1 MTPADQINNLRT
13 SINYLLQ
20 NSDLISTLVKVAQRE
35 GYQLYLVGGFIRDVL
50 LGRSS
55 KDVDFV
61 TKRASELAKSLA
73 TETGTRL
80 ALIDQKFGTIRLI
93 PPAGLNEVSD
103 FYQVD
108 LSPLRSSTIDA
119 DLSQRDFTVNALAV
133 ELSAWQADGTF
144 DLLDPLGGL
153 SHLQAGRLQL
163 CSPHSL
169 EDDPLR
175 ILRAYRLTATHD
187 FTLEGHTQER
197 IREMRHGLNRVAV
210 ERIRDELVLILS
222 TTNSVPIL
230 RVLDDDNVLKLLLPE
245 CEPMR
250 NCSQNNYYHQDV
262 WQHSLSAL
270 EVLESFL
277 ANPQELLGRYAYE
290 ALPILAQRI
299 AGERTREIMLKFGVL
314 LHDIGKP
321 NCRTVDENGAAH
333 FSEHEVAG
341 ARLAGSFCAR
351 FCFSNKEIDF
361 VSQLI
366 RYHMRVV
373 HLFSLKRTSR
383 KALSRLF
390 KLGPELF
397 WPLLFLFG
405 SDYMAAKDPRLRKVE
420 IGPLC
425 HQINRWL
432 DFYHKQLKPK
442 EGEPPLVRG
451 HELMNRLDLSPGPTV
466 GKLLHT
472 LAELQWE
479 GRINSREEALQH
491 AAELLKKW
499 TKRSQELGARRK
511 K

>member
-1 MTPADQINNLRT
+1 MSGPDQIKNLRK

-20 NSDLISTLVKVAQRE
+20 NSELISSLVKVAQRE
-35 GYQLYLVGGFIRDVL
+35 GHHLYLVGGFIRDIL
-50 LGRSS
+50 LNRSS

-61 TKRASELAKSLA
+61 ARRASELAKSLA

-80 ALIDQKFGTIRLI
+80 AFIDQKFGTIRLI
-93 PPAGLNEVSD
+93 PPAGVNELSD

-108 LSPLRSSTIDA
+108 LSPLRGSSIAA
-119 DLSQRDFTVNALAV
+119 DLNQRDFTVNALAV

-153 SHLQAGRLQL
+153 SHLRAGRLQL
-163 CSPHSL
+163 CSPRSL

-187 FTLEGHTQER
+187 FTFEAHARNR
-197 IREMRHGLNRVAV
+197 IGEMRHGLNKVAV

-222 TTNSVPIL
+222 TTNSTPIL
-230 RVLDDDNVLKLLLPE
+230 RGLDDDNILKLLLPE

-250 NCSQNNYYHQDV
+250 NCSQNDYHHKDV
-262 WQHSLSAL
+262 WQHSLAAL
-270 EVLESFL
+270 GVLESFL
-277 ANPQELLGRYAYE
+277 ASPQELLGRYADE
-290 ALPILAQRI
+290 ALPTLAQRI
-299 AGERTREIMLKFGVL
+299 AGERTREIMLKLGVL
-314 LHDIGKP
+314 LHAIGKP
-321 NCRTVDENGAAH
+321 NCRTVDENGVTH
-333 FSEHEVAG
+333 FYGHEVAG
-341 ARLAGSFCAR
+341 ARLAGSLCAR

-366 RYHMRVV
+366 RHHMRVV
-373 HLFSLKRTSR
+373 HLFSLQRTSR

-405 SDYMAAKDPRLRKVE
+405 SDYMAAKGPRSRKAV

-425 HQINRWL
+425 HRIERWL

-442 EGEPPLVRG
+442 EEEPPLVRG
-451 HELMNRLDLSPGPTV
+451 HALMNRFNLSPGPTV

-479 GRINSREEALQH
+479 GRISTRQEALDH

-499 TKRSQELGARRK
+499 TKRRQKTEDR
-511 K
+511 

>member
-1 MTPADQINNLRT
+1 MTGAYQIKNLRN
-13 SINYLLQ
+13 SIIHLLQ
-20 NSDLISTLVKVAQRE
+20 NSGLISALVKLAQRE
-35 GYQLYLVGGFIRDVL
+35 GHQLYLVGGFIRDTL

-61 TKRASELAKSLA
+61 SRRASGLAKSLA
-73 TETGTRL
+73 IQTGARL
-80 ALIDQKFGTIRLI
+80 ALIDRKFGTIRLM
-93 PPAGLNEVSD
+93 PPAGLNELSD

-108 LSPLRSSTIDA
+108 LSPLRGSSIAA
-119 DLSQRDFTVNALAV
+119 DLNQRDFTVNALAV
-133 ELSAWQADGTF
+133 DLSAWQADGTF

-153 SHLQAGRLQL
+153 AHLRAGRLQL

-175 ILRAYRLTATHD
+175 ILRAYRLAATHD
-187 FTLEGHTQER
+187 FTLKGYTQDR
-197 IREMRHGLNRVAV
+197 IREMRHGLNRIAM

-250 NCSQNNYYHQDV
+250 DCSQNDYQQQDV
-262 WQHSLSAL
+262 WQHSIAAL
-270 EVLESFL
+270 EALEFFL
-277 ANPQELLGRYAYE
+277 ARPQELLGRYADE
-290 ALPILAQRI
+290 AAPILAQRI
-299 AGERTREIMLKFGVL
+299 AGERTREIMLKLGVL

-321 NCRTVDENGAAH
+321 SCRTVDENGVTH
-333 FSEHEVAG
+333 FYGHEVAG
-341 ARLAGSFCAR
+341 AKLAGSLCAR

-361 VSQLI
+361 VIQLV
-366 RYHMRVV
+366 RQHRRVV
-373 HLFSLKRTSR
+373 HLFNITRTSR

-405 SDYMAAKDPRLRKVE
+405 SDYRATKGPRSQKAQLEPLR
-420 IGPLC
+420 
-425 HQINRWL
+425 HQIDRWL
-432 DFYHKQLKPK
+432 VFYHNQLKPK

-451 HELMNRLDLSPGPTV
+451 HELMDRLNLSPGPTV

-479 GRINSREEALQH
+479 GRINSREEALQQ
-491 AAELLKKW
+491 AAQLLKKW
-499 TKRSQELGARRK
+499 K
-511 K
+511 

>member
-1 MTPADQINNLRT
+1 MTMNGPDQIKNLRN

-20 NSDLISTLVKVAQRE
+20 NSGLISSLVKVAQRE
-35 GYQLYLVGGFIRDVL
+35 GHHLYLVGGFIRDIL

-61 TKRASELAKSLA
+61 ARQALELAKSLA
-73 TETGTRL
+73 SETGIRL
-80 ALIDQKFGTIRLI
+80 VLIDRKFGTIRLI
-93 PPAGLNEVSD
+93 PPAGLNEPSD
-103 FYQVD
+103 SYQVD
-108 LSPLRSSTIDA
+108 LSPLRGSSIAA
-119 DLSQRDFTVNALAV
+119 DLNQRDFTVNALAV
-133 ELSAWQADGTF
+133 ELSAWQPDGTF

-163 CSPHSL
+163 CSPRSL

-187 FTLEGHTQER
+187 FTLEGHTQGQ
-197 IREMRHGLNRVAV
+197 IREVRHGLSRVAV

-230 RVLDDDNVLKLLLPE
+230 KVLDNDNVLKLLLPE

-250 NCSQNNYYHQDV
+250 NRSQNNYRHQDV

-277 ANPQELLGRYAYE
+277 ASPQELLGEYADE

-299 AGERTREIMLKFGVL
+299 AGERTREIMLKLGVL

-321 NCRTVDENGAAH
+321 NCRTVDENGVTH
-333 FSEHEVAG
+333 FYGHEVDG
-341 ARLAGSFCAR
+341 ARLAGSLCAR

-361 VSQLI
+361 VSQLV
-366 RYHMRVV
+366 RQQMSVV
-373 HLFSLKRTSR
+373 HLFSLKRASR

-390 KLGPELF
+390 KLGPKLF
-397 WPLLFLFG
+397 WPLLFLFA
-405 SDYMAAKDPRLRKVE
+405 SDYLAINGARSQKAE
-420 IGPLC
+420 IGTLR

-432 DFYHKQLKPK
+432 DFYHTQLKPK

-451 HELMNRLDLSPGPTV
+451 HELMNRLNLSPGPTV

-491 AAELLKKW
+491 AAQLLKKW
-499 TKRSQELGARRK
+499 KR
-511 K
+511 